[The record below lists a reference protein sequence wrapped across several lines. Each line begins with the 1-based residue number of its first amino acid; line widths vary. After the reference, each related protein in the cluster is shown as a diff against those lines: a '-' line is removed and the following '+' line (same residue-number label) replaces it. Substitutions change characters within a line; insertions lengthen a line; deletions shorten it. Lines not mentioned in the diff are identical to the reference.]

1 QQPVAEGGAQNAHV
15 ERGLRV
21 IRDVVEQDALDAGRI
36 AHQELTVEHALCFPD
51 GMFVSDRWNRGER
64 IFVHRAKRGKKR
76 KSLRG
81 GFGSGKLGG
90 RVAARA
96 AATGFAI
103 ASFSAMR
110 EPPRTATDVPSA
122 PRPAATLAM
131 CRSLGGAAALVFGS
145 WRRHVISSIQR
156 DRET

>member
-1 QQPVAEGGAQNAHV
+1 RFAGALGPA
-15 ERGLRV
+15 
-21 IRDVVEQDALDAGRI
+21 
-36 AHQELTVEHALCFPD
+36 
-51 GMFVSDRWNRGER
+51 S
-64 IFVHRAKRGKKR
+64 
-76 KSLRG
+76 S
-81 GFGSGKLGG
+81 GG

-131 CRSLGGAAALVFGS
+131 CRSLRGAAAIVFGA
-145 WRRHVISSIQR
+145 WRRHVTSSIQGGRETRAAPRRLLRAPLRERSDRHRARVLAHRCTRIATARVVRPHRGTTYRAVRARPTGREADSRCGVLRR
-156 DRET
+156 DRLD